1 MEQKLNIID
10 ANTLGYS
17 EFCEAFNILYD
28 NSMYIEKCRT
38 AKGFPVNDPQL
49 QKSMNAL
56 QQLLETGKMD
66 LINEWA
72 DFFEKL
78 IDIQENPPKDKPIT
92 LQTPIYNGK
101 RKTYTVAV
109 KGYPS
114 FDTLFPNENASQN
127 KVAEPSIHY
136 DKNGCVIIDAQNV
149 IVNNYHNTN
158 FSLVNNNTSGLKLS
172 SIKDILSWLKSS
184 KLFKK

>member
-10 ANTLGYS
+10 ANTPGYS
-17 EFCEAFNILYD
+17 EFCEALNILYD

-38 AKGFPVNDPQL
+38 DKGFPVNDPQL

-56 QQLLETGKMD
+56 QQLLETGKID

-78 IDIQENPPKDKPIT
+78 IDIQENPPKDKPLT

-101 RKTYTVAV
+101 CKTFNVVV

-114 FDTLFPNENASQN
+114 FDTLSEEKNASQN
-127 KVAEPSIHY
+127 TSAEPSTNYNNNSCTNI
-136 DKNGCVIIDAQNV
+136 KVENLV
-149 IVNNYHNTN
+149 VNNTN
-158 FSLVNNNTSGLKLS
+158 QLNFINVDKSGLKFA
-172 SIKDILSWLKSS
+172 SILDIVSWLKS
-184 KLFKK
+184 LKK